1 MSRSSKIGLIFG
13 VILSAGLAIVL
24 AWAVLNL
31 VHGEDPFGIAED
43 TPLPSEQDS
52 GEIVYNTREYYSL
65 YDNNDLALEEKSC
78 NKPDNEGQS
87 CSYYQISGLKNAEV
101 QNHINKRLSEI
112 AVKYSNYDIF
122 YENNTLNAF
131 NLVSFYIYAHKNK
144 EEVRSGITFDLNTGN
159 ELKFQDVFI
168 KNVNIKPLLS
178 NAIYTRLVTLR
189 GDYTYWRV
197 EDRVEDRASKQKFD
211 YDGEVLK
218 ILKKVDFNATDNF
231 FVSPSSISFIVGD
244 DYFNVEAERDIKYFG
259 YYDAY
264 ASSEPLFNNDDGLK
278 NIPLTNTYSN
288 SLSYNVFDETETG
301 TYTFEIINYY
311 SWIENDLQ
319 LNQKLSEYYRK
330 KMPKSDAYT
339 VLQVGGRIR
348 DGEEDNPLKL
358 FTGDYVFCKMSK
370 TDYQNTFRKKIFDA
384 KKPTGVAMLDWIAAI
399 DVDYGCDGKISSD
412 PLIIDAENN
421 LHKLSDAIK
430 DEYFTDTYCPLLSQ
444 NKQADCRK
452 NFDKYYTHEYSYE
465 TFIITERDN
474 TENVSSVF
482 IPDEIPR
489 EYFNDNVKF

>member
-1 MSRSSKIGLIFG
+1 M
-13 VILSAGLAIVL
+13 
-24 AWAVLNL
+24 
-31 VHGEDPFGIAED
+31 
-43 TPLPSEQDS
+43 
-52 GEIVYNTREYYSL
+52 
-65 YDNNDLALEEKSC
+65 
-78 NKPDNEGQS
+78 
-87 CSYYQISGLKNAEV
+87 
-101 QNHINKRLSEI
+101 
-112 AVKYSNYDIF
+112 
-122 YENNTLNAF
+122 
-131 NLVSFYIYAHKNK
+131 SFYACAEKDGADA
-144 EEVRSGITFDLNTGN
+144 RRGITFDLNTGN
-159 ELKFQDVFI
+159 ELTFQDAFVRNA
-168 KNVNIKPLLS
+168 NVKPLLAD
-178 NAIYTRLVTLR
+178 AIYTRLVTWR
-189 GDYTYWRV
+189 GERTYWSIQ
-197 EDRVEDRASKQKFD
+197 EDNKAEFD
-211 YDGEVLK
+211 YDGETLK
-218 ILKKVDFNATDNF
+218 ILNRVDFSKTDNF
-231 FVSPSSISFIVGD
+231 FLSPNSISFIVD
-244 DYFNVEAERDIKYFG
+244 NSIYEIKAKDHIKYFG

-264 ASSEPLFNNDDGLK
+264 ASSESLFNNGDGLK

-319 LNQKLSEYYRK
+319 LNQKLGEYYRK
-330 KMPKSDAYT
+330 KMPKSDAYI

-348 DGEEDNPLKL
+348 DGEEDSPLKL

-399 DVDYGCDGKISSD
+399 DVNYGCDEKISSD